1 MAVRVAEVE
10 HIDDKGCLDA
20 PHLHVAEH
28 QPVNDGGVAAAPA
41 GLDAQTAVGVVHQAL
56 GHHHILDAAAHL
68 AADDDAAVTLV
79 QQAVADDGMLT
90 AALQLHA
97 QKDLAGLHGDAVVA
111 HMDVHADDADIL
123 AALGVD
129 AVRVG
134 GVVGVVDVEV
144 EQVEV
149 LDKDGMDGPRIA
161 VLHRDAVQADVL
173 AVHRSHGPGTPCD
186 ALDLGVHPPVAV
198 FGIAVQRALA
208 GHHHVMHLRNVQKT
222 CKAVQ
227 RVALPTGQVVLVH
240 LVLAGQHAGQD
251 GVMGAVVVA
260 QQHSALFQIQGGVAL
275 HEQAGRAVTAGRHIH
290 CAALGAGGQ
299 RRLQPHGVVGL
310 AVSHQ
315 TIAGSIH
322 KEGLGLGG
330 EIQLQGLVLGLHLHR
345 IGGAGQQGEQGKYI
359 GVAGLVH
366 CLAVQGNGKGVCRTV
381 AQFVFQLKNGAAGHG
396 TDQGQIHAK

>member
-1 MAVRVAEVE
+1 
-10 HIDDKGCLDA
+10 
-20 PHLHVAEH
+20 
-28 QPVNDGGVAAAPA
+28 
-41 GLDAQTAVGVVHQAL
+41 
-56 GHHHILDAAAHL
+56 
-68 AADDDAAVTLV
+68 
-79 QQAVADDGMLT
+79 
-90 AALQLHA
+90 
-97 QKDLAGLHGDAVVA
+97 
-111 HMDVHADDADIL
+111 MDIHADDADIL
-123 AALGVD
+123 AAFGID

-149 LDKDGMDGPRIA
+149 LDKNGVDGPRIA
-161 VLHRDAVQADVL
+161 VLHRDAVQADVF
-173 AVHRSHGPGTPCD
+173 AVHRSHGTGTPCN

-198 FGIAVQRALA
+198 FGVAVQRALA
-208 GHHHVMHLRNVQKT
+208 GHHHVMHLRDVQKT

-227 RVALPTGQVVLVH
+227 RVALPAGQVVLVH

-275 HEQAGRAVTAGRHIH
+275 HEQAGGAVTAGGHIH
-290 CAALGAGGQ
+290 RAALGAGGQ

-310 AVSHQ
+310 AVGHQ

-322 KEGLGLGG
+322 EEGLGLSG
-330 EIQLQGLVLGLHLHR
+330 EIQLQGLTLGLYLHR
-345 IGGAGQQGEQGKYI
+345 IGGAGQQGEQGKHI

-366 CLAVQGNGKGVCRTV
+366 RLAVQGNGKGVCRTV
-381 AQFVFQLKNGAAGHG
+381 AQLVFQLENGAAGHG